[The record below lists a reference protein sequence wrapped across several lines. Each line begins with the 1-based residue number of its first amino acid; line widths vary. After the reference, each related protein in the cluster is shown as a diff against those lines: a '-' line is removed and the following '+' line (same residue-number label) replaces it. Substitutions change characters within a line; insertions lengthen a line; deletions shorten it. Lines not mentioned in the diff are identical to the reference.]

1 MYHEPTLHIIPCC
14 VDRMMRL
21 DNTALCLSLAG
32 SNPHQ
37 RYDHG
42 FFVLH
47 VTAYPSLAEWYNF
60 TTYPCA
66 SPWQEL
72 TLTSSMTTVPLSYMS
87 LHTPHWQLLNFPFQ
101 NIFMNIFFLIHSWYL
116 CSRNAVVKNF
126 AMRGYNPACI
136 WHWNKDDLIGI
147 PTNLMTVYKT
157 LWLVDNSY
165 LYPIRVKA
173 EKSHWPLSRIWSIES
188 RLRK

>member
-1 MYHEPTLHIIPCC
+1 MYHEPTLNIIPCC
-14 VDRMMRL
+14 VDRMIQL

-60 TTYPCA
+60 KSYPCA

-72 TLTSSMTTVPLSYMS
+72 TLTSGMTVVSLSYMS
-87 LHTPHWQLLNFPFQ
+87 LHTPHWQLFNSAFQ
-101 NIFMNIFFLIHSWYL
+101 NDIS
-116 CSRNAVVKNF
+116 CPDTDVKKCRNA
-126 AMRGYNPACI
+126 R
-136 WHWNKDDLIGI
+136 
-147 PTNLMTVYKT
+147 TQ
-157 LWLVDNSY
+157 
-165 LYPIRVKA
+165 
-173 EKSHWPLSRIWSIES
+173 S
-188 RLRK
+188 RLDWKKRRPLNIAQLFDDSIIALTNQSKVTAHAQCLRWR